1 MSSTV
6 KQRSFWSTT
15 SGVVTG
21 IAGTITG
28 VVTLV
33 TVAAQM
39 GWIGGDGDDPSSVNS
54 QGSAVTQPATG
65 PGSGGSRGPSGSGG
79 ATGSASA
86 TTPTFTVDPTRLSFE
101 PLGSRTATVKVV
113 NTGSVA
119 ATVESPMV
127 EGSNPTQFTAT
138 APTCT
143 RAPLAPGRTCEVEV
157 TFAPQRAGTYAAELV
172 IEVDGARAQEVTLS
186 GTAPLG

>member
-1 MSSTV
+1 MNTV

-33 TVAAQM
+33 TLGVQM
-39 GWIGGDGDDPSSVNS
+39 GWVGGDDDGSSVKS
-54 QGSAVTQPATG
+54 EQPAVSQPAPGG
-65 PGSGGSRGPSGSGG
+65 PNGGAATAGGGSSGSGG
-79 ATGSASA
+79 AA
-86 TTPTFTVDPTRLSFE
+86 TTPAFTDEPTRLSFE
-101 PLGSRTATVKVV
+101 PLAAREATVTVQ
-113 NTGSVA
+113 NTGSA
-119 ATVESPMV
+119 ALTVQAPSV
-127 EGSNPTQFTAT
+127 DGANPTQFRAT

-143 RAPLAPGRTCEVEV
+143 RAALAPGRTCEVEV
-157 TFAPQRAGTYAAELV
+157 TFAPQRPGTYTATLV
-172 IEVDGARAQEVTLS
+172 IQATGARAQEITLT